1 MEETVFYDNQSNEE
15 TVQYDRQ
22 SNRQMSNRREEEVV
36 YGK

>member
-22 SNRQMSNRREEEVV
+22 SNKQVSNRREEEVV